1 MRILITND
9 DGVEAPGIAALAAA
23 AARAGHDVVVAAPP
37 KEASGSSAAI
47 TSVEERGRVVVER
60 RSLPG
65 LPDVT
70 AYAVAG
76 SPGFIAILGL
86 GGGFGPG
93 PDVVLSGVNRGA
105 NAGHAVLH
113 SGTVGA
119 AITAAQAGPCRAM
132 AVSLDVLAA
141 AGATVASGGAAA
153 APDAAPDGGP
163 DGGPDRGRVDVTE
176 AHDAAVAGGPS
187 VADAARR
194 GAAATA
200 VDERV
205 RAAERADAGR
215 HWDTAAGLAVSFLD
229 RLLAAP
235 QGTVL
240 NLNVPDVPA
249 DRLPPVRR
257 ATLAPFGQVQMTVAE
272 VGQGFVRL
280 ALADTRDRPGPD
292 TDVILL
298 GQGNPTLT
306 PIRGVCEATDVHIE
320 L

>member
-23 AARAGHDVVVAAPP
+23 VAAAGHDVMVAAPP

-47 TSVEERGRVVVER
+47 TSVSERGRVVVEER
-60 RSLPG
+60 TLPG
-65 LPDVT
+65 LAGVP

-76 SPGFIAILGL
+76 SPAFIAILAL
-86 GGGFGPG
+86 GGGFGPA
-93 PDVVLSGVNRGA
+93 PDVLLSGINRGA

-119 AITAAQAGPCRAM
+119 ALAAAQAGPCRAM
-132 AVSLDVLAA
+132 AVSLDVLT
-141 AGATVASGGAAA
+141 AGTASVETGGAAA
-153 APDAAPDGGP
+153 GPAHGPAPGP
-163 DGGPDRGRVDVTE
+163 DGRVPVDAAAE
-176 AHDAAVAGGPS
+176 AAVAGGPG

-215 HWDTAAGLAVSFLD
+215 HWDTAGRLAAALLD
-229 RLLAAP
+229 RLMAAP
-235 QGTVL
+235 DGCVF
-240 NLNVPDVPA
+240 NLNVPDLPF
-249 DRLPPVRR
+249 DRLPPLRR

-280 ALADTRDRPGPD
+280 ALADTGARPGPG
-292 TDVILL
+292 TDVVLL
-298 GQGNPTLT
+298 GQGHPTIT

-320 L
+320 LDRAT